1 MFFPRW
7 DEHGLDTLPPGARS
21 SNHPKCWVPLSGGVY
36 VAAVSGRH
44 QGSSPWHRT
53 GGVKPRRIRGKGAHD
68 AVSSQAE
75 AHLHH
80 QPSSWPTLSSR
91 DPQPQGQGSWKRNG
105 EMTKRTKYA
114 KVELR
119 DPDGATMNDIS
130 TSWEH
135 TIGCDGDQEMVFELG
150 SGSTLTI
157 KIV

>member
-1 MFFPRW
+1 M
-7 DEHGLDTLPPGARS
+7 GCGIL
-21 SNHPKCWVPLSGGVY
+21 GGIKTGS
-36 VAAVSGRH
+36 AG
-44 QGSSPWHRT
+44 GSSP
-53 GGVKPRRIRGKGAHD
+53 GPGPAPK
-68 AVSSQAE
+68 
-75 AHLHH
+75 
-80 QPSSWPTLSSR
+80 
-91 DPQPQGQGSWKRNG
+91 PQGQGSWKRNG

-130 TSWEH
+130 SSWEH